1 MPIAL
6 ILFGLFVGVPLI
18 EVALFVQIGGW
29 IGLWPTL
36 LAIVATALVGSL
48 VIRWQGIEVAT
59 KARARLD
66 RGQMPLEEGFTGLC
80 LVVAGL
86 LMITPGFF
94 TDALGALLLLPPVRG
109 ALYRQM
115 AKRVHVVGGGPPPGH
130 SPREPDVIDVDFEVV
145 DESEP
150 MPPPKG
156 RWDRPERD

>member
-6 ILFGLFVGVPLI
+6 ILFGLFVGVPLV

-36 LAIVATALVGSL
+36 LAIVLTALVGSF
-48 VIRWQGIEVAT
+48 VIRLQGIEVAT

-94 TDALGALLLLPPVRG
+94 TDTLGALLLLPPMRR

-115 AKRVHVVGGGPPPGH
+115 ARRVHVVGPGTPPGRPPH
-130 SPREPDVIDVDFEVV
+130 PPEVIDVDYEVV
-145 DESEP
+145 DEDEP

-156 RWDRPERD
+156 RWDRPDRE